1 MKKLGVVLASALAA
15 GLFFGCSNDS
25 DDNNMGLLLAVANGG
40 SSSITANL
48 PENVG
53 ANELAGKSFNN
64 ESVLGNQTISET
76 ISFDNNTVTS
86 TAIVNYPE
94 NKENGTKAYT
104 YTTISTKR
112 YSYNAETKNLY
123 YSYLSSSD
131 KTIYTNDANEKF
143 EQPSMTFS
151 TEKEYSTKMKD
162 FFKNLSKIK
171 GKEYTEEQ
179 LNQRITDNLKNIRQQ
194 VYSLSLQYDLP
205 TAYTDKNNETPLTPD
220 QISFYNKYITMMEKA
235 NKRTIRCHAYKLEG
249 NNLKL
254 YYNSGNLPAGIKFG
268 GIYNGTYDF
277 SADIKNNIGSVGN
290 ININALQIIDPDN
303 SLGAK
308 KFTPSISFNN
318 GESFNGESF
327 KVTSASDNSVT
338 GILQL
343 PDSTSKKITL
353 KLENKT
359 TADKTT
365 VTVKIPLITPQGEVV
380 DYVEYGTF
388 EIPYNK
394 DLPYYYTT
402 YTKCE

>member
-15 GLFFGCSNDS
+15 GLFFGCPNDS

-40 SSSITANL
+40 NSSITANL

-53 ANELAGKSFNN
+53 VNELAGKSFQFASG
-64 ESVLGNQTISET
+64 SVKQT
-76 ISFDNNTVTS
+76 ISFDNNTVTFTS
-86 TAIVNYPE
+86 TTNFPE
-94 NKENGTKAYT
+94 ENGTKAYT

-123 YSYLSSSD
+123 HNGSSFIVD

-143 EQPSMTFS
+143 EPSSYGTFS

-171 GKEYTEEQ
+171 GKELTDEE
-179 LNQRITDNLKNIRQQ
+179 LNQRINGDLKIIRNVVYNL
-194 VYSLSLQYDLP
+194 SSQYNLP

-220 QISFYNKYITMMEKA
+220 QISFYNKYITMQEKA
-235 NKRTIRCHAYKLEG
+235 NERTIECHAYKLEG

-268 GIYNGTYDF
+268 GIYNGTYNF
-277 SADIKNNIGSVGN
+277 SADIKNNGISIGT
-290 ININALQIIDPDN
+290 ININVFEIIDPNN

-308 KFTPSISFNN
+308 DFTPSIKISN
-318 GESFNGESF
+318 GPSF
-327 KVTSASDNSVT
+327 KVTSASDDSVT
-338 GILQL
+338 GLL
-343 PDSTSKKITL
+343 EGAKITL
-353 KLENKT
+353 KLENET
-359 TADKTT
+359 TEEKTT
-365 VTVKIPLITPQGEVV
+365 VTIKMPIGNG
-380 DYVEYGTF
+380 DYEPFGTF

-394 DLPYYYTT
+394 DLPDYYTT

>member
-25 DDNNMGLLLAVANGG
+25 DDNNMGLLLAAANGG

-48 PENVG
+48 PENFG
-53 ANELAGKSFNN
+53 ANELAGKSFQFASDSYNRA
-64 ESVLGNQTISET
+64 
-76 ISFDNNTVTS
+76 ISFDNNTVTFTTTIS
-86 TAIVNYPE
+86 SPE
-94 NKENGTKAYT
+94 DQENGTRAYKMT
-104 YTTISTKR
+104 NIITKR

-123 YSYLSSSD
+123 YTNSSSSG

-151 TEKEYSTKMKD
+151 TEEEYSTKMKD
-162 FFKNLSKIK
+162 FLKKLNKFTGNES
-171 GKEYTEEQ
+171 TDEE
-179 LNQRITDNLKNIRQQ
+179 LNQIINGSLELIRNQ
-194 VYSLSLQYDLP
+194 VYHLSSKYNLP
-205 TAYTDKNNETPLTPD
+205 TAYTDENCETPLTPD
-220 QISFYNKYITMMEKA
+220 QISFLNKYNTMMEKA
-235 NKRTIRCHAYKLEG
+235 NKRTIECHAYKLEG

-290 ININALQIIDPDN
+290 ININVFEIIDPTN

-308 KFTPSISFNN
+308 DFTPSISFN
-318 GESFNGESF
+318 GSSF
-327 KVTSASDNSVT
+327 KVTSASDDSVT
-338 GILQL
+338 GIWQVSDLI
-343 PDSTSKKITL
+343 SEKITL
-353 KLENKT
+353 KLEN
-359 TADKTT
+359 DTT
-365 VTVKIPLITPQGEVV
+365 VAGKTSVTIKMPMGNGDYAPL
-380 DYVEYGTF
+380 GTF

-394 DLPYYYTT
+394 ALPDYYIT

>member
-53 ANELAGKSFNN
+53 ANELAGKSFQFASDSYNRAA
-64 ESVLGNQTISET
+64 
-76 ISFDNNTVTS
+76 ISFDNNTVTFTTTIS
-86 TAIVNYPE
+86 SPE
-94 NKENGTKAYT
+94 DQENGTRAYKMT
-104 YTTISTKR
+104 NIITKR

-123 YSYLSSSD
+123 YTNSSSSG

-151 TEKEYSTKMKD
+151 TEEEYSTKMKD
-162 FFKNLSKIK
+162 FLKKLNKFTGNES
-171 GKEYTEEQ
+171 TDEE
-179 LNQRITDNLKNIRQQ
+179 LNKTINASLRMYRSQ
-194 VYSLSLQYDLP
+194 VYHLSSKYNLP
-205 TAYTDKNNETPLTPD
+205 TAYTDENCETPLTPD
-220 QISFYNKYITMMEKA
+220 QISFLNKYNTMQEKA
-235 NKRTIRCHAYKLEG
+235 NKRTIECHAYKLEE

-254 YYNSGNLPAGIKFG
+254 SYSGNLPAGIKFG

-290 ININALQIIDPDN
+290 ININVFEIIDPTN

-308 KFTPSISFNN
+308 NFTPSISFN
-318 GESFNGESF
+318 GSSF

-338 GILQL
+338 GIWQVSDLI
-343 PDSTSKKITL
+343 SEKITL
-353 KLENKT
+353 KLENET
-359 TADKTT
+359 TTEKTT
-365 VTVKIPLITPQGEVV
+365 VTIKMQEG
-380 DYVEYGTF
+380 DYATTIGTF

-394 DLPYYYTT
+394 ALPGYYIT

>member
-53 ANELAGKSFNN
+53 ANELAGKSFQY
-64 ESVLGNQTISET
+64 ESDFSNHT
-76 ISFDNNTVTS
+76 ISFDNNTVTF
-86 TAIVNYPE
+86 TTTVNYPE
-94 NKENGTKAYT
+94 NKENGTKAYKMT
-104 YTTISTKR
+104 NIITKR

-123 YSYLSSSD
+123 YTNSSSSG

-151 TEKEYSTKMKD
+151 TEEEYSTKMKD
-162 FFKNLSKIK
+162 FLKKLNKFTGNES
-171 GKEYTEEQ
+171 TDEE
-179 LNQRITDNLKNIRQQ
+179 LNKTINAFLRMYRSQ
-194 VYSLSLQYDLP
+194 VYHLSSKYNLP
-205 TAYTDKNNETPLTPD
+205 TAYTDENYETPLTPD
-220 QISFYNKYITMMEKA
+220 QISFLNKYNTMQEKA
-235 NKRTIRCHAYKLEG
+235 NKRTIECHAYKLEE

-254 YYNSGNLPAGIKFG
+254 SYSGNLPAGIKFG

-290 ININALQIIDPDN
+290 IKINVFEIIDPTN

-308 KFTPSISFNN
+308 NFTPSISFN
-318 GESFNGESF
+318 GSSF

-338 GILQL
+338 GIWQVSDLI
-343 PDSTSKKITL
+343 SEKITL
-353 KLENKT
+353 KLENET
-359 TADKTT
+359 TTEKTT
-365 VTVKIPLITPQGEVV
+365 VTIKMQEG
-380 DYVEYGTF
+380 DYATTIGTF

-394 DLPYYYTT
+394 ALPGYYIT

>member
-25 DDNNMGLLLAVANGG
+25 DDNNMGLLLAAANGG
-40 SSSITANL
+40 NSSITANL

-53 ANELAGKSFNN
+53 ANELAGKSFQFASDSYNRA
-64 ESVLGNQTISET
+64 
-76 ISFDNNTVTS
+76 ISFDNNTVTF
-86 TAIVNYPE
+86 TTILNHPE
-94 NKENGTKAYT
+94 NKENGRKAYT

-123 YSYLSSSD
+123 YPYLSSSD
-131 KTIYTNDANEKF
+131 KTIFTNDANEKF

-151 TEKEYSTKMKD
+151 TEKEYSTKTKD

-194 VYSLSLQYDLP
+194 VYNLSLQYDLP

-235 NKRTIRCHAYKLEG
+235 NKRTIGCHAYKLEG
-249 NNLKL
+249 DNLKL
-254 YYNSGNLPAGIKFG
+254 YNSGNLPAGIKFG
-268 GIYNGTYDF
+268 GIYNGTYNF
-277 SADIKNNIGSVGN
+277 SADIKNNGISIGT
-290 ININALQIIDPDN
+290 ININVFEIIDPNN

-308 KFTPSISFNN
+308 DFTPSIKISN
-318 GESFNGESF
+318 GPSF
-327 KVTSASDNSVT
+327 KVTSASDDSVT
-338 GILQL
+338 GIWKVSDLI
-343 PDSTSKKITL
+343 SEKITL
-353 KLENKT
+353 KLENET
-359 TADKTT
+359 TTEKTT
-365 VTVKIPLITPQGEVV
+365 VTIKMPIGNG
-380 DYVEYGTF
+380 DYEPFGTF
-388 EIPYNK
+388 EIPYNNIP
-394 DLPYYYTT
+394 DYYTT

>member
-53 ANELAGKSFNN
+53 ANELAGKSFQFASDSYNRA
-64 ESVLGNQTISET
+64 
-76 ISFDNNTVTS
+76 ISFDNNTVTFTTS
-86 TAIVNYPE
+86 ILYPE
-94 NKENGTKAYT
+94 DQENGTRT
-104 YTTISTKR
+104 YKMTNIITKR

-123 YSYLSSSD
+123 YTNSSSSG

-143 EQPSMTFS
+143 EPSSMTFS
-151 TEKEYSTKMKD
+151 TEEEYSAKMKD
-162 FFKNLSKIK
+162 FYKKLNKFTGNES
-171 GKEYTEEQ
+171 TDEE
-179 LNQRITDNLKNIRQQ
+179 LNKTINASLRMYRSQ
-194 VYSLSLQYDLP
+194 VYHLSSKYNLP
-205 TAYTDKNNETPLTPD
+205 TAYTDENCETPLTPD
-220 QISFYNKYITMMEKA
+220 QISFLNKYNTMQEKA
-235 NKRTIRCHAYKLEG
+235 NERTIECHAYKLEE

-254 YYNSGNLPAGIKFG
+254 SYSGNLPAGIKFG

-290 ININALQIIDPDN
+290 ININVFEIIDPNN

-308 KFTPSISFNN
+308 DFTPSISFN
-318 GESFNGESF
+318 GSSF

-338 GILQL
+338 GIWKVSDLI
-343 PDSTSKKITL
+343 SEKITL
-353 KLENKT
+353 KLENET
-359 TADKTT
+359 TTEKTT
-365 VTVKIPLITPQGEVV
+365 VTIKMQEG
-380 DYVEYGTF
+380 DYATTIGTF

-394 DLPYYYTT
+394 ALPDYYTT

>member
-53 ANELAGKSFNN
+53 ANELAGKSFQFASDSYNRA
-64 ESVLGNQTISET
+64 
-76 ISFDNNTVTS
+76 ISFDNNTVTFTTS
-86 TAIVNYPE
+86 ILYPE
-94 NKENGTKAYT
+94 DQENGTRT
-104 YTTISTKR
+104 YKMTNIITKR

-123 YSYLSSSD
+123 YTNSSSSG

-143 EQPSMTFS
+143 EPSSMTFS
-151 TEKEYSTKMKD
+151 TEEEYSAKMKD
-162 FFKNLSKIK
+162 FYKKLNKFTGNES
-171 GKEYTEEQ
+171 TDEE
-179 LNQRITDNLKNIRQQ
+179 LNKTINASLRMYRSQ
-194 VYSLSLQYDLP
+194 VYHLSSKYNLP
-205 TAYTDKNNETPLTPD
+205 TAYTDENCETPLTPD
-220 QISFYNKYITMMEKA
+220 QISFLNKYNTMQEKA
-235 NKRTIRCHAYKLEG
+235 NKRTIECHAYKLEE

-254 YYNSGNLPAGIKFG
+254 SYSGNLPAGIKFG

-290 ININALQIIDPDN
+290 ININVFEIIDPNN

-308 KFTPSISFNN
+308 DFTPSISFN
-318 GESFNGESF
+318 GSSF

-338 GILQL
+338 GIWQVSDLI
-343 PDSTSKKITL
+343 SEKITL
-353 KLENKT
+353 KLENET
-359 TADKTT
+359 TTEKTT
-365 VTVKIPLITPQGEVV
+365 VTIKMQEG
-380 DYVEYGTF
+380 DYATTIGTF

-394 DLPYYYTT
+394 ALPGYYIT

>member
-25 DDNNMGLLLAVANGG
+25 DDNNMGLLLAAANGG

-53 ANELAGKSFNN
+53 ANELAGKSFK
-64 ESVLGNQTISET
+64 SGAVL
-76 ISFDNNTVTS
+76 ISFDNNIVTFTTTV
-86 TAIVNYPE
+86 NFPE
-94 NKENGTKAYT
+94 DQENGTRAYK
-104 YTTISTKR
+104 YTNTITTR

-123 YSYLSSSD
+123 YPYLSSSD

-194 VYSLSLQYDLP
+194 VYNLSLQYDLP

-220 QISFYNKYITMMEKA
+220 QISFYNKYNTMLEKA
-235 NKRTIRCHAYKLEG
+235 NQRTIECHAYELENG
-249 NNLKL
+249 NLKL
-254 YYNSGNLPAGIKFG
+254 ANSGNLPAGIKFG

-277 SADIKNNIGSVGN
+277 SADIKKNGLPAGT

-308 KFTPSISFNN
+308 NFTPSISFN
-318 GESFNGESF
+318 GSSF
-327 KVTSASDNSVT
+327 KVTSASDDSVT
-338 GILQL
+338 GIWQV
-343 PDSTSKKITL
+343 SNSISEKITL
-353 KLENKT
+353 KLENET
-359 TADKTT
+359 TAEKTT
-365 VTVKIPLITPQGEVV
+365 VTIKMQEG
-380 DYVEYGTF
+380 DYAVTFGTF

-394 DLPYYYTT
+394 ALPDYYTT

>member
-25 DDNNMGLLLAVANGG
+25 DDNNMGLLLAAANGG
-40 SSSITANL
+40 NSSITANL

-53 ANELAGKSFNN
+53 ANELAGKSFQY
-64 ESVLGNQTISET
+64 ESDFGNHSNHT
-76 ISFDNNTVTS
+76 ISFDNNTVTF
-86 TAIVNYPE
+86 TTTVNYPE
-94 NKENGTKAYT
+94 NKENGTKAYKMT
-104 YTTISTKR
+104 NIITKR

-123 YSYLSSSD
+123 YTNSSSSG

-151 TEKEYSTKMKD
+151 TEEEYSTKMKD
-162 FFKNLSKIK
+162 FLKKLNKFTGNES
-171 GKEYTEEQ
+171 TDEE
-179 LNQRITDNLKNIRQQ
+179 LNKTINAFLRMYRSQ
-194 VYSLSLQYDLP
+194 VYHLSSKYNLP
-205 TAYTDKNNETPLTPD
+205 TAYTDENCETPLTPD
-220 QISFYNKYITMMEKA
+220 QISFLNKYNTMQEKA
-235 NKRTIRCHAYKLEG
+235 NKRTIECHAYKLEE

-254 YYNSGNLPAGIKFG
+254 SYSGNLPAGIKFG
-268 GIYNGTYDF
+268 GIYNGTYNF

-290 ININALQIIDPDN
+290 ININVFEIIDPTN

-308 KFTPSISFNN
+308 EFTPSITVGGLSL
-318 GESFNGESF
+318 

-338 GILQL
+338 GICKTQGLSQ
-343 PDSTSKKITL
+343 KITL
-353 KLENKT
+353 KLENET

-365 VTVKIPLITPQGEVV
+365 VTIKMQEGDFVTTL
-380 DYVEYGTF
+380 GTF

-394 DLPYYYTT
+394 ALPDYYTT

>member
-40 SSSITANL
+40 NSSITANL

-53 ANELAGKSFNN
+53 ANELAGKSFKS
-64 ESVLGNQTISET
+64 EVPFGNLLASET
-76 ISFDNNTVTS
+76 ISFDNNTVTV

-123 YSYLSSSD
+123 YPYLSSSD

-151 TEKEYSTKMKD
+151 TEKEYSTKIKD
-162 FFKNLSKIK
+162 LYKNLSKIK

-194 VYSLSLQYDLP
+194 VYNLSLQYDLP
-205 TAYTDKNNETPLTPD
+205 TAYTDKNYETPLTPD
-220 QISFYNKYITMMEKA
+220 QISFYNKYNTMMEKA

-277 SADIKNNIGSVGN
+277 SADIKKNGLPAGT

-308 KFTPSISFNN
+308 NFTPSITVGGLSL
-318 GESFNGESF
+318 

-338 GILQL
+338 GIWKAQGL
-343 PDSTSKKITL
+343 SEKITL
-353 KLENKT
+353 KLENET
-359 TADKTT
+359 TTEKTT
-365 VTVKIPLITPQGEVV
+365 VTIKMQEG
-380 DYVEYGTF
+380 DYAVTFGTF

>member
-53 ANELAGKSFNN
+53 ANELAGKSFQFASDSYNRA
-64 ESVLGNQTISET
+64 
-76 ISFDNNTVTS
+76 ISFDNNTVTFTTTIS
-86 TAIVNYPE
+86 SPE
-94 NKENGTKAYT
+94 DQENGTRAYKMT
-104 YTTISTKR
+104 NIITKR

-123 YSYLSSSD
+123 YTNSSSSG

-151 TEKEYSTKMKD
+151 TEEEYSTKMKD
-162 FFKNLSKIK
+162 FLKKLNKFTGNES
-171 GKEYTEEQ
+171 TDEE
-179 LNQRITDNLKNIRQQ
+179 LNKTINASLRMYRSQ
-194 VYSLSLQYDLP
+194 VYQLSSQYNLP
-205 TAYTDKNNETPLTPD
+205 TAYKDENYETPLTPD
-220 QISFYNKYITMMEKA
+220 QISFYNKYMTMEKNA
-235 NKRTIRCHAYKLEG
+235 EERTIICRAYKLEG
-249 NNLKL
+249 DSLKL
-254 YYNSGNLPAGIKFG
+254 YNSGNLPAGIKFG

-277 SADIKNNIGSVGN
+277 SAAIKNNGFSIGN
-290 ININALQIIDPDN
+290 ININVFEIIDPTN

-308 KFTPSISFNN
+308 DFTPSISFN
-318 GESFNGESF
+318 GSSF

-338 GILQL
+338 GIWKVSDLIR
-343 PDSTSKKITL
+343 KITL
-353 KLENKT
+353 KLENET
-359 TADKTT
+359 TTEKTT
-365 VTVKIPLITPQGEVV
+365 VTIKMQEGYYETTF
-380 DYVEYGTF
+380 GTF

-394 DLPYYYTT
+394 VLPDYYTT

>member
-53 ANELAGKSFNN
+53 ANELAGKSFQFASDSYNRA
-64 ESVLGNQTISET
+64 
-76 ISFDNNTVTS
+76 ISFDNNTVTFTTTIS
-86 TAIVNYPE
+86 SPE
-94 NKENGTKAYT
+94 DQENGTRAYKMT
-104 YTTISTKR
+104 NIITKR

-123 YSYLSSSD
+123 YTNSSSSG

-151 TEKEYSTKMKD
+151 TEEEYSTKMKD
-162 FFKNLSKIK
+162 FLKKLNKFTGNES
-171 GKEYTEEQ
+171 TDEE
-179 LNQRITDNLKNIRQQ
+179 LNKTINASLRMYRSQ
-194 VYSLSLQYDLP
+194 VYQLSSQYNLP
-205 TAYTDKNNETPLTPD
+205 TAYTDENCETPLTPD
-220 QISFYNKYITMMEKA
+220 QISFLNKYNTMLEKA
-235 NKRTIRCHAYKLEG
+235 NKRTIECHAYKLEE

-254 YYNSGNLPAGIKFG
+254 SYSGNLPAGIKFG
-268 GIYNGTYDF
+268 GIYNGTYNF
-277 SADIKNNIGSVGN
+277 SADIKNNGISIGN
-290 ININALQIIDPDN
+290 ININVFEIIDPTN

-308 KFTPSISFNN
+308 DFTPSISFN
-318 GESFNGESF
+318 GSSF

-338 GILQL
+338 GIWQV
-343 PDSTSKKITL
+343 SNSISEKITL
-353 KLENKT
+353 KLENDT
-359 TADKTT
+359 TAAGKTT
-365 VTVKIPLITPQGEVV
+365 VTIKMPIGNG
-380 DYVEYGTF
+380 DYEPFGTF

-394 DLPYYYTT
+394 ALPDYYTT

>member
-53 ANELAGKSFNN
+53 ANELAGKSFQFASDSYNRA
-64 ESVLGNQTISET
+64 
-76 ISFDNNTVTS
+76 ISFDNNTVTFTTTIS
-86 TAIVNYPE
+86 SPE
-94 NKENGTKAYT
+94 DQENGTRAYKMT
-104 YTTISTKR
+104 NIITKR

-123 YSYLSSSD
+123 YTNSSSSG

-151 TEKEYSTKMKD
+151 TEEEYSTKMKD
-162 FFKNLSKIK
+162 FLKKLNKFTGNESTDEELNKTINASLRMYRSLVYQLS
-171 GKEYTEEQ
+171 
-179 LNQRITDNLKNIRQQ
+179 
-194 VYSLSLQYDLP
+194 SQYNLP
-205 TAYTDKNNETPLTPD
+205 TAYKDENYETPLTPD
-220 QISFYNKYITMMEKA
+220 QISFYNKYNTMQEKA
-235 NKRTIRCHAYKLEG
+235 NERTIECHAYKLENG
-249 NNLKL
+249 NLKL
-254 YYNSGNLPAGIKFG
+254 SNSGNLPAGIKFG

-277 SADIKNNIGSVGN
+277 SADIKNNGISVGT
-290 ININALQIIDPDN
+290 ININVFEIIDPNN

-308 KFTPSISFNN
+308 DFTPSISFN
-318 GESFNGESF
+318 GSSF

-338 GILQL
+338 GIWQVSDLI
-343 PDSTSKKITL
+343 SEKITL
-353 KLENKT
+353 KLENET
-359 TADKTT
+359 TTEKTT
-365 VTVKIPLITPQGEVV
+365 VTIKMQEG
-380 DYVEYGTF
+380 DYATTIGTF

-394 DLPYYYTT
+394 ALPDYYTT

>member
-53 ANELAGKSFNN
+53 ANELAGKSFQFASDSYNRA
-64 ESVLGNQTISET
+64 
-76 ISFDNNTVTS
+76 ISFDNNTVTFTTTIS
-86 TAIVNYPE
+86 SPE
-94 NKENGTKAYT
+94 DQENGTRAYKMT
-104 YTTISTKR
+104 NIITKR

-123 YSYLSSSD
+123 YTNSSSSG

-151 TEKEYSTKMKD
+151 TEEEYSTKMKD
-162 FFKNLSKIK
+162 FLKKLNKFTGNES
-171 GKEYTEEQ
+171 TDEE
-179 LNQRITDNLKNIRQQ
+179 LNKTINASLRMYRSQ
-194 VYSLSLQYDLP
+194 VYHLSSKYNLP
-205 TAYTDKNNETPLTPD
+205 TAYTDENCETPLTPD
-220 QISFYNKYITMMEKA
+220 QISFLNKYNTMQEKA
-235 NKRTIRCHAYKLEG
+235 NKRTIECHAYKLEG
-249 NNLKL
+249 DSLKL
-254 YYNSGNLPAGIKFG
+254 YNSGNLPAGIKFG

-277 SADIKNNIGSVGN
+277 SADIKNNGISVGN
-290 ININALQIIDPDN
+290 ININVFEIIDPNN

-308 KFTPSISFNN
+308 DFTPSISFN
-318 GESFNGESF
+318 GSSF

-338 GILQL
+338 GIWKVSDLI
-343 PDSTSKKITL
+343 SEKITL
-353 KLENKT
+353 KLENET
-359 TADKTT
+359 TTEKTT
-365 VTVKIPLITPQGEVV
+365 VTIKMQEG
-380 DYVEYGTF
+380 DYETTFGTF

-394 DLPYYYTT
+394 ALPDYYTT